1 TMENDPYGSPNNHL
15 KILMT
20 TLKELMGSQ
29 IDFFA
34 SIGATC
40 LIFRARPARY
50 SAPPE
55 TTSRV

>member
-1 TMENDPYGSPNNHL
+1 MENDPYGGPNNHL

-20 TLKELMGSQ
+20 TLKELMGLQ

-34 SIGATC
+34 SIGATGI
-40 LIFRARPARY
+40 IFRVRPARY